1 MGQNDL
7 TLKEEPV
14 KQGKS
19 KGSKTPQGGKFKQ
32 GIESALGG
40 SFNDGPDM

>member
-7 TLKEEPV
+7 TLTEEPV
-14 KQGKS
+14 KQCQKNS
-19 KGSKTPQGGKFKQ
+19 GSKTPQGGKFKQ

-40 SFNDGPDM
+40 FKDGPDM